1 MFGFGKAPPKTARE
15 QAREAKREIAHGQRD
30 LEREKM
36 VLERQ
41 EKQLILDI
49 KKAAKDGNQAGTKI
63 LAKQL
68 VQVRAQKEKLMVMK
82 VSLGGIGMQASAMA
96 AQQTMVATM
105 EKTTKTMVAAN
116 KQMDMSRIQ
125 KTLMEF
131 EKQSEL
137 MSMGQEMMEDTLI
150 DAFDD
155 DEVEEDL
162 VVDQVLAEIGL
173 DLHTQLADAPTQSL
187 EAMLSQLPEAP
198 KQSPILPSAALKQ

>member
-1 MFGFGKAPPKTARE
+1 MFGFGKEPKKTARE

-36 VLERQ
+36 TLERQ
-41 EKQLILDI
+41 EKQLVVDI

-68 VQVRAQKEKLMVMK
+68 VQIRAQKEKLMVMK

-137 MSMGQEMMEDTLI
+137 MSMGQEMIDDTLI

-173 DLHTQLADAPTQSL
+173 ALHTQLADAPTQSL

-198 KQSPILPSAALKQ
+198 KASPVLPSAALKQ